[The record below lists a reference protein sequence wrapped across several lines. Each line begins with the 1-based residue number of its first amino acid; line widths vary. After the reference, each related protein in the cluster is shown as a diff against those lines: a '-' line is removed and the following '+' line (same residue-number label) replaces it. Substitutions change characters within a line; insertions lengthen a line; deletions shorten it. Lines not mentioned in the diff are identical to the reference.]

1 MTTLE
6 QWIDI
11 NASVLHDSADR
22 LKVFLEADNKDGA
35 FIQSWAIIKQINSF
49 WEFVERRRKFEPT

>member
-22 LKVFLEADNKDGA
+22 LKGFLEADNKDGA

-49 WEFVERRRKFEPT
+49 WEFVERRKKFES